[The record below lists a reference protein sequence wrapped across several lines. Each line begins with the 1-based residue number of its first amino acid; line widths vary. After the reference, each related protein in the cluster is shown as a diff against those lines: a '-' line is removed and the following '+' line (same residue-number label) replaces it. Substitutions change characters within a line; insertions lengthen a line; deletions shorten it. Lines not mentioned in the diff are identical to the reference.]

1 MQQDRQPFTP
11 AVHHKITKAD
21 TARHTGGTG
30 SRSLIIPATM
40 IGTEQAMVT
49 RIVKMTL
56 NHNVIAASILDI
68 MNLFR

>member
-1 MQQDRQPFTP
+1 MPSHQQYIIKLQ
-11 AVHHKITKAD
+11 KAD

-40 IGTEQAMVT
+40 IGTEQAIVT

-56 NHNVIAASILDI
+56 NNNVIAASILDM
-68 MNLFR
+68 MNFFR